1 MWRID
6 YKVYIV
12 VVDSTPVIFVWNS
25 VDGSTLDSAMSHI
38 VIESDYSIY
47 LSDKWYLQV
56 FDTAVVL
63 PDTLDNLRK
72 NKILIQGYQVSK
84 SFISLLS
91 WK

>member
-25 VDGSTLDSAMSHI
+25 VDGSIDSAMSHI